1 MQIIRVQSCKEN
13 PSPFSHQIS
22 TILFLL
28 IQPDTQKLVNKCNKQ
43 GHPDNKQPK
52 AFGGIFALRASSSGT
67 SLGAHSPSSLSTE
80 LTILH
85 WVTSCL
91 LISMDRRYRTPN
103 SPSKAAMYL
112 CWALP
117 DEDGGSGLGQCTWKY
132 VQTQE
137 GLQQDYSIAYISLYK
152 ALSILSI
159 YPYTN
164 TFLTYTVP
172 LKSFTSMFIS
182 KDFHSDSIKGEFR
195 KKKNT
200 KWPPGDF
207 SVQFQTFSIKVSV
220 ISTIPRAAK
229 MHLWFSVP

>member
-67 SLGAHSPSSLSTE
+67 PLGAHSPSSLSTE

-91 LISMDRRYRTPN
+91 LISMDGGTGHQIHHQKQPCTFAELSQMRMEAQGLVSVPGSMYRHKRV
-103 SPSKAAMYL
+103 SSKTT
-112 CWALP
+112 AL
-117 DEDGGSGLGQCTWKY
+117 L
-132 VQTQE
+132 
-137 GLQQDYSIAYISLYK
+137 
-152 ALSILSI
+152 I
-159 YPYTN
+159 YPYT
-164 TFLTYTVP
+164 
-172 LKSFTSMFIS
+172 K
-182 KDFHSDSIKGEFR
+182 H
-195 KKKNT
+195 
-200 KWPPGDF
+200 
-207 SVQFQTFSIKVSV
+207 
-220 ISTIPRAAK
+220 
-229 MHLWFSVP
+229 